1 MPSIASCR
9 SPIVSITVTAF
20 KWVPPFA
27 QGNVRDHRIRWV
39 LNEVGWPYQC
49 RLIDTADQLDPSY
62 LARQPFGQVPVLE
75 ETGRPPLF
83 ETGAI
88 VLDVAQRAGKLLP
101 ADEGQRALAISWLF
115 AALNSVEPYLSNLAE
130 VDFFIEDAQLKT
142 ARRPG
147 VVKAARQRLE
157 QLATALGEREYLVGD
172 SFTIADL
179 MTASVLK
186 IVGHTDLLDDLP
198 NLLAYRNRCLGRPA
212 YLKAVDDQCAEIAR
226 HSPADMKYEL
236 RQGA

>member
-1 MPSIASCR
+1 VP
-9 SPIVSITVTAF
+9 ITVTAL

-27 QGNVRDHRIRWV
+27 QGQVRDHRIRWV

-49 RLIDTADQLDPSY
+49 RLLDTADQLDPSY
-62 LARQPFGQVPVLE
+62 LAMQPFGQVPVME

-88 VLDVAQRAGKLLP
+88 LLDVAQRSGQLLP
-101 ADEGQRALAISWLF
+101 ADEGQRALTISWLF
-115 AALNSVEPYLSNLAE
+115 AALNSIEPYLANLAE
-130 VDFFIEDAQLKT
+130 VDFFIQDAGMKE

-147 VVKAARQRLE
+147 VLKAASQRLK
-157 QLATALGEREYLVGD
+157 QLSAALGDRHYLVGD

-186 IVGHTDLLDDLP
+186 ILAHTDLLNRFP
-198 NLLAYRNRCLGRPA
+198 NLVAYRSRCLERPA
-212 YLKAVDDQCAEIAR
+212 YRKAIREQCADIAR
-226 HSPADMKYEL
+226 HTPADMKYEL
-236 RQGA
+236 RKEH

>member
-1 MPSIASCR
+1 MP
-9 SPIVSITVTAF
+9 ITVTAF

-27 QGNVRDHRIRWV
+27 QGNVRDHRIRWI
-39 LNEVGWPYQC
+39 LNEVGWPYES
-49 RLIDTADQLDPSY
+49 RLLDTADQLDPSY

-88 VLDVAQRAGKLLP
+88 VLDVAQRADQLLP
-101 ADEGQRALAISWLF
+101 VDEGQRALAISWLF
-115 AALNSVEPYLSNLAE
+115 AALNSVEPFLSNLAE
-130 VDFFIEDAQLKT
+130 VDFFIEDAGLRA

-147 VVKAARQRLE
+147 VVKAACRRLQ
-157 QLATALGEREYLVGD
+157 QLSAALGGRDYLVGD

-186 IVGHTDLLDDLP
+186 IVGHTDLLDAYP
-198 NLLAYRNRCLGRPA
+198 NLVAYRNRCLGRPA
-212 YLKAVDDQCAEIAR
+212 YLKAIADQCAEIAR
-226 HSPADMKYEL
+226 HTPSDMKYDL
-236 RQGA
+236 RQDA